1 MTLLPL
7 VKVNSPGQS
16 QPTVDLT
23 RRVGPPTRR
32 VPILT
37 SQPYSLLLVEYGI
50 NSTSSL
56 SNLKL
61 QAICIRLA
69 ESYEQLDEL
78 FFELRRLPW
87 TRRVVWT
94 TRRVPPLLSLTSNSL
109 SPLYHSLVPLGIT
122 QKGKI
127 GDSRLDS
134 PSRSSDSPSR
144 LHAATQNSILLES
157 SV

>member
-109 SPLYHSLVPLGIT
+109 SPLYHSLVLLGIT
-122 QKGKI
+122 RKGKI

-134 PSRSSDSPSR
+134 PSR
-144 LHAATQNSILLES
+144 LHATTQNSILLES
-157 SV
+157 SA

>member
-1 MTLLPL
+1 MLLRYLPGYKSINTLNQILNTALGKMTLLPL

-56 SNLKL
+56 LNQNLGNL
-61 QAICIRLA
+61 H
-69 ESYEQLDEL
+69 
-78 FFELRRLPW
+78 P
-87 TRRVVWT
+87 TRRV
-94 TRRVPPLLSLTSNSL
+94 
-109 SPLYHSLVPLGIT
+109 I
-122 QKGKI
+122 
-127 GDSRLDS
+127 
-134 PSRSSDSPSR
+134 
-144 LHAATQNSILLES
+144 
-157 SV
+157 